1 MLTEWLQAALSILF
15 PQRCPVCRQWAD
27 NRGWCLQCLSATAQ
41 ARQIAL
47 PLHKLAWLD
56 EVLVVCE
63 YTGAVQRLIRD
74 MKFRRLTRQAAKL
87 GQLLAHAVAPGRYR
101 DIAMVVPVPLH
112 ADRRRER
119 GFNQTALIF
128 EPWAAKRGMV
138 WQDVLARTRP
148 TRPQWELTLTERRQ
162 NIKGAFVVT
171 RPELIT
177 GKQILLVDDIF
188 TSGVTMD
195 ECARVLKRAGASS
208 VKGLAL
214 ASGAR

>member
-1 MLTEWLQAALSILF
+1 MLTEWLQAALAILF
-15 PQRCPVCRQWAD
+15 PPRCPVCRQWAD
-27 NRGWCLQCLSATAQ
+27 NRGWCRQCIAKTAR

-47 PLHKLAWLD
+47 ALHKLAWLD
-56 EVLVVCE
+56 EVVVVTE
-63 YTGAVQRLIRD
+63 YTGVVQRLIRD

-87 GQLLAHAVAPGRYR
+87 GHLLEYAVASDQYA

-112 ADRRRER
+112 ADRHRER

-128 EPWAAKRGMV
+128 EPWAAQRGLA
-138 WQDVLARTRP
+138 WRDVLARTRA

-162 NIKGAFVVT
+162 NIKGAFMVT

-188 TSGVTMD
+188 TSGLTMD
-195 ECARVLKRAGASS
+195 ECARVLKRAGAIG